1 MAGQWTKGGLVITED
16 CLAHHMAVWRYL
28 DDLGDDDDDNFGDMS
43 SLMNIKCAFN
53 DFLVPRSP
61 TTMDAI
67 KATIN
72 NASTAVTRAVQ
83 VLLLIIKHEP

>member
-53 DFLVPRSP
+53 DLLVPRSP